1 MNRVAAGAA
10 GILLLIHGG
19 ALAHEG
25 MMMHGRMSEADM
37 RMQKLHEIMP
47 RFAQAI
53 PRVEAALGKGDR
65 AAVKAEVGTML
76 TMTPD
81 LKVATPHKN
90 LTHLETFRRL
100 AADFE
105 HDLKDTVS
113 SAERGDLAGAR
124 TAFRKAEGRCTECH
138 ATFR

>member
-1 MNRVAAGAA
+1 MNRVVTGAA

-19 ALAHEG
+19 SQAHDG

-37 RMQKLHEIMP
+37 GMQKLHEMMP

-53 PRVEAALGKGDR
+53 PQVEAALGKGDMTV
-65 AAVKAEVGTML
+65 VKAEVSTML

-90 LTHLETFRRL
+90 LMHMETFRRL
-100 AADFE
+100 AAAFE
-105 HDLKDTVS
+105 RDLRDTES
-113 SAERGDLAGAR
+113 SAERGDLSLAR
-124 TAFRKAEGRCTECH
+124 AAFRKAEGRCTECH
-138 ATFR
+138 AKFR